1 MTHFPPNYYNF
12 EITGLSGKDR
22 GKEIAVPYSV
32 CVYSRANKHR
42 ARQSTDPARP
52 CPGSGPSPAAQ
63 FRAQPAGAPLAAGQ
77 GGGDASPA
85 AAGGAVA
92 QLGRLSAHGN
102 GGGPA
107 EGMEKGFLGKLT
119 GSSRSLRVSATLGGE
134 LDCSRNLRTAGWNS
148 RGNKWEKNSLR
159 ERRKRKNPNL
169 QQIETGY
176 PFLDFLDVVGGCQ
189 INFMQQAVFLHLGLE
204 LRFLLAGRFKPNYL
218 NKESAISTENI
229 GRAQ

>member
-77 GGGDASPA
+77 RGGDASPA

-148 RGNKWEKNSLR
+148 RATSCFPAFGFGAQVPPSW
-159 ERRKRKNPNL
+159 
-169 QQIETGY
+169 QI
-176 PFLDFLDVVGGCQ
+176 
-189 INFMQQAVFLHLGLE
+189 
-204 LRFLLAGRFKPNYL
+204 
-218 NKESAISTENI
+218 
-229 GRAQ
+229 